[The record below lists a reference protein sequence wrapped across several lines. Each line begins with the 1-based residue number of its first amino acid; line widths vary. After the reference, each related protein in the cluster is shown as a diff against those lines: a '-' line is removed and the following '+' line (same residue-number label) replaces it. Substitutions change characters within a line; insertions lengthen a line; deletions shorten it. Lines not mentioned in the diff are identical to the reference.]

1 VQLLSK
7 AVIIKADTVTG
18 TPSSV
23 HLLTFQV
30 DSQLAQLLAPTARI
44 VAWYVTEHG
53 EIVADSLDFTVN
65 GAFANQ
71 VMSLIL
77 CVV

>member
-7 AVIIKADTVTG
+7 AVIVKADTVIG
-18 TPSSV
+18 APSTV
-23 HLLTFQV
+23 HQLTFQV

-53 EIVADSLDFTVN
+53 EIVSDSLDFSVN

-71 VMSLIL
+71 VMLL
-77 CVV
+77 N